1 MLLSAATSQSSGGVV
16 AAWTAS
22 GSGVGE
28 ESICR
33 VTTHDNT
40 TAARL
45 SSSGEAIVSCGV
57 DVALC
62 ATRDA
67 TVALRLGNNEEGAPP
82 GLLQCCD
89 FDQSS
94 RLVCVG
100 GEGGLL
106 DVWDCKRRRIVRTL
120 EDHGSSITACRFDS
134 TSTCVASGNAQGDVL
149 IHKVRARQLLALLA
163 EAQQPPITTLEYS
176 PVSYTHLTLPTKRI
190 V

>member
-1 MLLSAATSQSSGGVV
+1 M
-16 AAWTAS
+16 
-22 GSGVGE
+22 
-28 ESICR
+28 
-33 VTTHDNT
+33 
-40 TAARL
+40 
-45 SSSGEAIVSCGV
+45 SCGV

-67 TVALRLGNNEEGAPP
+67 TVALRLGDGIEGAQR

-134 TSTCVASGNAQGDVL
+134 TSTCVASGNAQGEVL
-149 IHKVRARQLLALLA
+149 IHKVRSRQLLALLA
-163 EAQQPPITTLEYS
+163 EAQQPPITTWS
-176 PVSYTHLTLPTKRI
+176 TRRCGPTI
-190 V
+190 